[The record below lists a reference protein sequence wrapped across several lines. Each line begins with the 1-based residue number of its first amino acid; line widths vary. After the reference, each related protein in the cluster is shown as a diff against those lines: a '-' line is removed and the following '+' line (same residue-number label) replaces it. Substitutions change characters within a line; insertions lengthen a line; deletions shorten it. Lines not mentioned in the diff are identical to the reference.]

1 METENMLPK
10 ANEDLLTKEEACPA
24 RASDTLLA
32 RRKRRQFR
40 NFIAPLAQ
48 GSLNQALKF
57 SNAYNHLLRKKYGF
71 S

>member
-1 METENMLPK
+1 METEKMVPK
-10 ANEDLLTKEEACPA
+10 GNEDLLTKEEA
-24 RASDTLLA
+24 SDTLFA

-48 GSLNQALKF
+48 GSINQALKF
-57 SNAYNHLLRKKYGF
+57 SNAYNHLLRRKYGF